1 MVKLIS
7 KAYKKLV
14 KYFFIIIFAIYKK
27 DIIKKTKK
35 AFKKGSWKVAKSFWT
50 RKEKNCQYGHKQYK
64 NILEDEKER
73 STEYVKT

>member
-35 AFKKGSWKVAKSFWT
+35 AFKKGS
-50 RKEKNCQYGHKQYK
+50 
-64 NILEDEKER
+64 
-73 STEYVKT
+73 

>member
-7 KAYKKLV
+7 KAYKKLI
-14 KYFFIIIFAIYKK
+14 KHFFIIIFAIYKK
-27 DIIKKTKK
+27 DIKKTKK

-64 NILEDEKER
+64 NTLEDEKER
-73 STEYVKT
+73 LTEHVKT